1 MQEGFYFYQD
11 KKIKIYLIIEL
22 DDLRKVWMVL
32 NLAGLHIEVSK
43 FIWSSGMLDMAVWT
57 LAN

>member
-1 MQEGFYFYQD
+1 MVEFDKVKISKNTHTIFYQD

-43 FIWSSGMLDMAVWT
+43 FI
-57 LAN
+57 